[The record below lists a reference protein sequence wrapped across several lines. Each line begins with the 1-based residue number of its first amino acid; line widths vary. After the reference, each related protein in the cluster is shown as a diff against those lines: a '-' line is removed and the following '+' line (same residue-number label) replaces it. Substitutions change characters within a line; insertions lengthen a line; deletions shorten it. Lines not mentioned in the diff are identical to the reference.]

1 MKIISLEKFDKN
13 EVEYAYKKHLLI
25 PCYVYQIPIEIT
37 KNKDLNF
44 IEKTVLKL
52 IQLDNSLKYDAI
64 RLSKQ
69 LGFYSDNKAD
79 DKTKI
84 ISLILKKLKDLRI
97 DSIEN
102 DDEKTEVKVYQFYQE
117 AYTGKLLPIIT
128 KEQKTYAFPIPE
140 YDNFKGNDNYKE
152 IYFKAGIDAK
162 RKTKAVLV
170 KDFKSENDIEKPTK
184 LQIVE
189 TIFKHNQSKFMGSH
203 KIDDKQFNI
212 DLLKPELL
220 YLHTKLYILKDNID
234 SFVITNGFT
243 NDFSTVLRKLFNEQH
258 SKLLALLRGN
268 IGVDIDNRQDKVE
281 VPFEKSIIRYK
292 IEKKLID
299 TIEKETLTINN
310 THTNK
315 ETIKASKSRLIASI
329 YDLVE
334 LLFKHLSKDDPDSD
348 SLKNRKSL
356 ENVAEDIGFK
366 INDNNL
372 HILNVH
378 NGDNLQKY
386 LAKSL
391 LYKKEELYDIASNY
405 PDFLFVLSKL
415 LKLRNGVKHSEKDK
429 ALENVDVI
437 ELDKYKVMSYYL
449 VTIILKVKS
458 KNIEHKNLD
467 TYNIEL
473 KQNAF
478 LDLEKELHFDII
490 SKLPKEIKRNLID
503 VNYFLSLDF
512 EAHKYTIVK
521 EVINS
526 LYSSFEFILKK
537 VVNTFDIVKEA
548 IPAKKD
554 LLAKVREKNEL
565 NESLYRVSPKMIE
578 NAFNK
583 KPASLGAY
591 MLVYLYYKSNTENI
605 PENEYVSLI
614 EIVLAKRGH
623 SSPTDEDLQNTNL
636 KELQKLKELSFKYIE
651 ILIAE
656 L

>member
-13 EVEYAYKKHLLI
+13 EVVYALKKDLLI
-25 PCYVYQIPIEIT
+25 ACYTYQIPIET
-37 KNKDLNF
+37 SRNKELNF

-52 IQLDNSLKYDAI
+52 IQLDDSLKHDTI
-64 RLSKQ
+64 RLSNR
-69 LGFYSDNKAD
+69 LGFFSDNEAD

-84 ISLILKKLKDLRI
+84 VSLILKKLKDLRI

-128 KEQKTYAFPIPE
+128 EEQNTYSFPTNE
-140 YDNFKGNDNYKE
+140 YNFNENFNYKE
-152 IYFKAGIDAK
+152 VSFKAGIDAK

-170 KDFKSENDIEKPTK
+170 KDFNSENDIKKPTK

-189 TIFKHNQSKFMGSH
+189 TIFKHNQSKYKGSH
-203 KIDDKQFNI
+203 KIDVKQFNI

-243 NDFSTVLRKLFNEQH
+243 NDFSTVLRKLFSERH
-258 SKLLALLRGN
+258 STLLPLLRKN
-268 IGVDIDNRQDKVE
+268 IRVDTDNRQDKVE

-292 IEKKLID
+292 IEKKLIV

-315 ETIKASKSRLIASI
+315 ETIKASKSGLIASL
-329 YDLVE
+329 YDLIE
-334 LLFKHLSKDDPDSD
+334 LLFKRLSKDDSDSD
-348 SLKNRKSL
+348 SLKKRELL
-356 ENVAEDIGFK
+356 ENIAKDIGFE
-366 INDNNL
+366 INDKYL
-372 HILNVH
+372 HILKVH
-378 NGDNLQKY
+378 SGDNLQKY

-391 LYKKEELYDIASNY
+391 LYKKKELYDIASNY

-429 ALENVDVI
+429 ALENVDI
-437 ELDKYKVMSYYL
+437 LELDEYKVMTYYL
-449 VTIILKVKS
+449 VTIILKIKN

-473 KQNAF
+473 KQNA
-478 LDLEKELHFDII
+478 LLNLEEELHFDIVC
-490 SKLPKEIKRNLID
+490 KLPEEIKKNLVN

-512 EAHKYTIVK
+512 ESNKYTIVK
-521 EVINS
+521 EVINN

-537 VVNTFDIVKEA
+537 VVNTLDIVKEA
-548 IPAKKD
+548 IPAKED
-554 LLAKVREKNEL
+554 LLAKVRERNEL

-591 MLVYLYYKSNTENI
+591 MLVYLYYKSNTENA
-605 PENEYVSLI
+605 PKNEYVSLI

-636 KELQKLKELSFKYIE
+636 KELQNLKELSFKHIE